1 MFDSVKEL
9 IEKIHLGEDSTI
21 EFKKELSPKKDER
34 NKFSDEIAAFAN
46 DEGGVILIGVDDD
59 KEIVG
64 IDSESLNKNEKT
76 VIEICR
82 DSIEP
87 PVNIHTEKLSI
98 DDKTILKI
106 EINRS
111 LFVHK
116 SANGYFRRQ
125 GSSKREMPTEQLARL
140 MQSRSQV
147 RILPFDE
154 QLVPDTHKDT
164 LAKELYQR
172 FIGQK
177 VTGEEIESILFKRHL
192 LVKENDIYRASV
204 AGVLMCNQSPD
215 EFIYNSFIHA
225 VYYSGKTKD
234 ANYQIDAKDFKG
246 TLNEQIIDAFN
257 FIQKYNKISAK
268 KEIGREEKTQYS
280 MRAVFEALVNAVV
293 HRDYSK
299 HSSKIRLFMF
309 ADRLEIYSP
318 GALANSLTVDNLPYN
333 QVTRNE
339 LLARLLSELT
349 LDDNISGQIQRGHF
363 LERRGEG
370 VGIILNESERLSGR
384 KPVYEVL
391 GEELRLIIFA
401 AKSLQKLEND

>member
-21 EFKKELSPKKDER
+21 EFKKELSPKKDDR
-34 NKFSDEIAAFAN
+34 NKLSDEIAAFAN